1 MVVLGNQPKLGV
13 LSNLPYQELVNDM
26 DEREVKYFVN
36 GEEQRSKERR
46 LTVAVILTRAGFT
59 PASDYELTRDRDD
72 RTFKDQNEEVEL
84 HDDERFTATFVGPT
98 PTS

>member
-1 MVVLGNQPKLGV
+1 MK
-13 LSNLPYQELVNDM
+13 DM

-36 GEEQRSKERR
+36 GEVQLSKDGR

-59 PASDYELTRDRDD
+59 PASEYELTRDRDSY
-72 RTFKDQNEEVEL
+72 TFKDQNEEVEL
-84 HDDERFTATFVGPT
+84 REDERFTATFVGPT